1 MRTALGSYARNFIIQ
16 ETFTMNYGYHDI
28 ESVSLGM
35 FLSGF
40 AGHDGIRS
48 DSSGWYAADGSAYPL
63 AAGAPHL
70 IEHLTLT
77 GETYFD
83 GPELIWTDTVQSLP
97 NGTTADGYTRGAG
110 SSSRS
115 SRTST
120 WMSIAR
126 SSMAPCTSSIARR

>member
-48 DSSGWYAADGSAYPL
+48 DSS
-63 AAGAPHL
+63 AGTP
-70 IEHLTLT
+70 
-77 GETYFD
+77 
-83 GPELIWTDTVQSLP
+83 P
-97 NGTTADGYTRGAG
+97 
-110 SSSRS
+110 
-115 SRTST
+115 
-120 WMSIAR
+120 
-126 SSMAPCTSSIARR
+126 MAVPILWQQVPRI